1 MKTKKAATPAAR
13 RTPRVAA
20 TARNATPATDETTP
34 IVAPTIDGTL
44 AQAEAATI
52 DVTFADLGLT
62 APMLKALS
70 DAGYKRPTPIQ
81 AQAVPLALKGRD
93 LIGLAMTGTGK
104 TAAFVIPIIER
115 LLGGPH
121 RTRALILTPT
131 RELCVQVE
139 ESFRKYGK
147 HSGLG
152 VIPVYGGVGYEP
164 QVKALRA
171 GVDVVVATPGRLLDH
186 LEKQNVVLDEVEI
199 LVLDEAD
206 RMLDMGF
213 APQINRIVAQLHA
226 YRQTLLFSAT
236 MPPEVEALARKYL
249 RKPVVVQV
257 GRRSGAATTV
267 QHFVYPCPKDKKTSL
282 LTELLKKE
290 SLDSVLVFTRT
301 KHGADRLVR
310 HLHVRGI
317 KAEAIHGNKTQNARQ
332 RALENFR
339 NEKMPVLVATDIAS
353 RGIDIDGISHVVNY
367 DLTHEPETY
376 VHRIGRTARAGASG
390 AAIALCDP
398 EELPNLRAIERLIR
412 RAIPVKT
419 DHPIYSAPTPKQFDH
434 ADERSGEQRHEHRP
448 RRSHAV
454 APQRHAAERTPH
466 TGPASSRG
474 SHATSRASHAPSP
487 APTHARHAAPRA
499 AATAT
504 ATASR
509 PASSGRPQRPGHRKG
524 QGQPGRGVR

>member
-1 MKTKKAATPAAR
+1 MKTKKAAGHAAR
-13 RTPRVAA
+13 RTPRTAVIAA
-20 TARNATPATDETTP
+20 RARDTAPQDPAATPAPGGE
-34 IVAPTIDGTL
+34 L
-44 AQAEAATI
+44 AAAEAATI

-62 APMLKALS
+62 APMLKALA
-70 DAGYKRPTPIQ
+70 DAGYTRPTPIQ

-115 LLGGPH
+115 LLGGPR

-147 HSGLG
+147 QSGLG

-186 LEKQNVVLDEVEI
+186 LEKQNVVLDEIEV

-267 QHFVYPCPKDKKTSL
+267 KHFVYPCPKDKKTSL
-282 LTELLKKE
+282 LVELLKKE
-290 SLDSVLVFTRT
+290 TLDSVLVFTRT
-301 KHGADRLVR
+301 KHGADRVVKALER
-310 HLHVRGI
+310 AGI
-317 KAEAIHGNKTQNARQ
+317 NAGAMHADKTQGQ
-332 RALENFR
+332 RTKALDDFKKGKLR
-339 NEKMPVLVATDIAS
+339 VLVATDIAQ
-353 RGIDIDGISHVVNY
+353 RGLDISGISHVINFDVPQQAE
-367 DLTHEPETY
+367 DY
-376 VHRIGRTARAGASG
+376 VHRIGRTGRAASTG
-390 AAIALCDP
+390 DAYTFMCADEIAMV
-398 EELPNLRAIERLIR
+398 RSIERVIGQT
-412 RAIPVKT
+412 IPRISVGGYDFGT
-419 DHPIYSAPTPKQFDH
+419 
-434 ADERSGEQRHEHRP
+434 
-448 RRSHAV
+448 
-454 APQRHAAERTPH
+454 
-466 TGPASSRG
+466 
-474 SHATSRASHAPSP
+474 
-487 APTHARHAAPRA
+487 
-499 AATAT
+499 
-504 ATASR
+504 
-509 PASSGRPQRPGHRKG
+509 
-524 QGQPGRGVR
+524 